1 MGKEKANLE
10 TAFHPERY
18 PDDEGRVDVVVH
30 WGAHDIDAKVTVTV
44 ERWRRVAQLARVDL
58 DAAAGEL
65 LRIAG
70 VEGHL
75 GDRATVIDGYARSLK
90 VILGL

>member
-1 MGKEKANLE
+1 MGKEQANLE

-65 LRIAG
+65 LSIAG
-70 VEGHL
+70 VEAPVEK
-75 GDRATVIDGYARSLK
+75 RATVIGGYARSLK
-90 VILGL
+90 AILGL